1 MSSDSTLPETIP
13 VQDSSL
19 KSKLLPNLV
28 ISTPSKCAKETIACI
43 VILIIL
49 AMSVIPVIVFS
60 IQIQN
65 EKKFESILMQK
76 IQTLEL
82 RLDQS
87 SKTIFS
93 KLLITTQ

>member
-13 VQDSSL
+13 VQDASL
-19 KSKLLPNLV
+19 KSKFLPNLV
-28 ISTPSKCAKETIACI
+28 IRTPSKCAKETIACI
-43 VILIIL
+43 VILIIVL
-49 AMSVIPVIVFS
+49 MSVIPVIVFS

-65 EKKFESILMQK
+65 EKKSEKKFESILMQK

-87 SKTIFS
+87 SKTIF
-93 KLLITTQ
+93 LNY